1 MIDIMIIIEIV
12 DDKIRKI
19 FLINYKKV
27 YKRNECLVIN
37 NLINRSFKLKEI

>member
-1 MIDIMIIIEIV
+1 MIDIMIIIEI

>member
-1 MIDIMIIIEIV
+1 MIDIMIIIEI

-27 YKRNECLVIN
+27 YKRNECLIIN